1 MTTTQKI
8 YIYNENCTMKGRI
21 CHGNSH
27 YEDLADF
34 GDVSL
39 FGEGTDEELIAQALD
54 ELANRYD
61 FRSGG
66 ARDSFR
72 WRCAR
77 EVLRYL
83 DGPKVEYSEE
93 ERVYLPVVEEVEEAE

>member
-1 MTTTQKI
+1 MTATQKI

-39 FGEGTDEELIAQALD
+39 WGEGTEEELIAQAL
-54 ELANRYD
+54 ESLASRYD
-61 FRSGG
+61 LRAGG

-72 WRCAR
+72 WKCDR

-83 DGPKVEYSEE
+83 NGPKVEFSEE
-93 ERVYLPVVEEVEEAE
+93 KMVYLPVTEEAEVE